1 MGESTSLRA
10 RASELRRT
18 LHRYP
23 EPSWCEF
30 YTTSRIVDELEALGV
45 DEIHVGSEVIDA
57 DDRMGVPDESELER
71 WHEKAREAGAR
82 EDVLEKTAGGLTGA
96 VAVLR
101 QGDGP
106 TVGLRVDIDALRR
119 EESTDERH
127 LPAAKGFRSGNPG
140 VMHAC
145 GHDAH
150 TTMGLGVVEALRE
163 SDFEGTLK
171 VFFQPAE
178 EVLGGGK
185 PMANSGLVDDVEF
198 LLAVHV
204 GLNHP
209 TGEVVAGGDR
219 ALAVRQLN
227 VAFTGE
233 SAHAG
238 LAPNEGRNAMQ
249 AAGTAIQNL
258 YGVPRHEAGL
268 TRVNVG
274 RLDAGSAPNVVADEA
289 EMEMEVRG
297 GTNDLLEYM
306 GEEADRV
313 LRAAAEMHDCELDVS
328 LFSEAPRCD
337 SDDGVVD
344 VVEDVAGGSE
354 AVESVVRRANLNVSE
369 DATYLMQAV
378 EDNGGEASYV
388 VVGTDHP
395 TGHHTARFDVD
406 EETIDVGIDVLSE
419 SLRRLGE

>member
-1 MGESTSLRA
+1 MAETLRA

-23 EPSWCEF
+23 EPAWCEF
-30 YTTSRIVDELEALGV
+30 YTTSRIVDELEGLGV
-45 DEIHVGSEVIDA
+45 DEIHVGRDVIDP
-57 DDRMGVPDESELER
+57 DDRMGVPDDAEIER
-71 WHEKAREAGAR
+71 WYRQAKEAGAR
-82 EDVLEKTAGGLTGA
+82 EDVLEKTEGGVTGA

-119 EESTDERH
+119 EESTDDSH
-127 LPAAKGFRSGNPG
+127 VPAAEGFRSENPG
-140 VMHAC
+140 MMHAC

-150 TTMGLGVVEALRE
+150 TTMGLGVVEALQER
-163 SDFEGTLK
+163 DFEGTLK

-178 EVLGGGK
+178 EVIGGGK
-185 PMANSGLVDDVEF
+185 PMANSPLIDDVEF
-198 LLAVHV
+198 FLAVHV

-219 ALAVRQLN
+219 ALAVRQLD
-227 VAFTGE
+227 VEFTGE

-238 LAPNEGRNAMQ
+238 LSPNEGRNTMQ

-258 YGVPRHEAGL
+258 YGIPRHEEGL

-274 RLDAGSAPNVVADEA
+274 RLDAGSASNVIAERA

-297 GTNDLLEYM
+297 GTNDLREYM
-306 GEEADRV
+306 TEKAERV
-313 LRAAAEMHDCELDVS
+313 LRAAAEMHDCELETSV
-328 LFSEAPRCD
+328 FSESIRCD

-344 VVEDVAGGSE
+344 VVADVANGT
-354 AVESVVRRANLNVSE
+354 ESVDSVLRRDNLDVGE

-378 EDNGGEASYV
+378 KENGGEASFV

-406 EETIDVGIDVLSE
+406 EATIDVGIEVLSE
-419 SLRRLGE
+419 SLRRLGA